1 MPSQQSLQISQQ
13 IKQAQLCPRLVSQC
27 QALCTAGEHT
37 DPLSTKLVSLITS
50 RKALEAAECA
60 SLTYQAS
67 SSHLQARVF
76 ALLVRVLISRCRRQ
90 RTALSRPSVLF
101 TPETAGSRRPGA
113 RRPSPLAAA
122 AAFPGRRWWRAS
134 LRNHCLSSSTVQ
146 KAWPWR
152 RGWEAL

>member
-13 IKQAQLCPRLVSQC
+13 IKQAQLFPRLVSQC

-50 RKALEAAECA
+50 VTALEAAECA

-76 ALLVRVLISRCRRQ
+76 ALLVQVLISRYRRQ
-90 RTALSRPSVLF
+90 RTALSHQSDASHLRLRGRPALGF
-101 TPETAGSRRPGA
+101 GHH
-113 RRPSPLAAA
+113 LL
-122 AAFPGRRWWRAS
+122 S
-134 LRNHCLSSSTVQ
+134 LRRLHFQVGVGGGHLCEITVY
-146 KAWPWR
+146 R
-152 RGWEAL
+152 F